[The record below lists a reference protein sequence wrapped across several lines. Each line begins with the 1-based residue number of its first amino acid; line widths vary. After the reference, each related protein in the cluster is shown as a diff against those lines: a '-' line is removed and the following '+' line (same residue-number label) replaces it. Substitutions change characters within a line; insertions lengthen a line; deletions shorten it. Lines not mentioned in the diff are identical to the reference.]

1 MCILGLSPWAGG
13 VVDDSLHPES
23 KEKLVE
29 EPLRAGWCWESSAP
43 VGKAAPHGAVQTS
56 LVLLSRQVLQQGL
69 VLYLLRHG
77 ARTPPV
83 NLLTEAIAVVM
94 KNASSCSLLHWAGLF
109 SRCPTAYAPLPV
121 FALVLLLTAN
131 ISASDLVLEL

>member
-1 MCILGLSPWAGG
+1 MCTLGLSHWAGG
-13 VVDDSLHPES
+13 VVDDFLHPEN

-43 VGKAAPHGAVQTS
+43 VGKAAPHGAVRAS

-69 VLYLLRHG
+69 VLYLLRHR

-83 NLLTEAIAVVM
+83 NLLTEAIAAVM
-94 KNASSCSLLHWAGLF
+94 KNASSCSLLHGAGLF
-109 SRCPTAYAPLPV
+109 SLCPTAYAPLPV

-131 ISASDLVLEL
+131 ISSSDLVLEL